1 MADDNKLFPDKEL
14 EDQNLKIKNKV
25 NNILSNIDFES
36 IDTKVQERLKGLD
49 TTFKTLEKK
58 LIETGVVEP
67 DLLSS
72 EDRSYVN
79 TLPLKEKDK
88 SLRYLDIFQ
97 SNPEIV
103 TEYLNTLK
111 KHGSVKNA
119 KEAGETNVLLFPGKV
134 SKFIEN
140 SENIPEETAKK
151 WNYFSSFGEKD
162 YDIKLR
168 EDKIGKKKQRQ
179 WLGKKTTK
187 VALGLTEAGYDTA
200 REISRWGAMLVDAVG
215 PERAESALSYIENNW
230 PKADE
235 YQYPNKIKPFA
246 QDSFI
251 QNMADE
257 LTQFG
262 IDTFLGGRIIKG
274 FGFIAK
280 KAFPGQTK
288 KIVEKISKQKAKKG
302 KDGKELT
309 DKFGNV
315 QFASSIAQKA
325 GFWGLP
331 VKYGLGRAITS
342 DEEQTTYGEGLSEIA
357 KNYNLTNE
365 PLIPKLDKEIYE
377 KMTGREKA
385 IYKLKRKLIHGAE
398 GTVLIAGL
406 TKGFTVGGKVLWG
419 TGKAIG
425 KTVAGP
431 LDAFVLNPIA
441 KLTASRKTGLPQLAM
456 GIRKGGGFFKDKVLR
471 IPPMEK
477 WGFFSTTQGPLKER
491 ILAFADANILTP
503 LRVRGPFTKETKQ
516 ILMQGEQMIGR
527 YKKEVG
533 LSIRQIDR
541 AIYGLLG
548 QGFSNKILTTSSVQG
563 GKTYWANVVSYLR
576 AEIPLSSLPQTL
588 RAPAQEIQ
596 KLIGKLS
603 KEISPYVKN
612 ESIKKE
618 IIDGVGKYLTTSYE
632 IFQGSFKPDI
642 KKVEAAQKY
651 FQSLL
656 RNSKDENG
664 NLINKN
670 LSNNAIER
678 LAAQRVEDILK
689 FGTEGSSPVARLN
702 AIAKLSTPDGILI
715 KKQVI
720 PKVIQDLMGKVN
732 NPINIIT
739 DTVTK
744 QAELLSHL
752 YVHRSILKE
761 GLKSGWIVDDPA
773 KFAMKGV
780 QEKVAASMQPIAK
793 IARTSNID
801 IGKIYST
808 SKGGNYYTTE
818 PIANAI
824 ASDALATDFLL
835 QWAPYK
841 FILASKT
848 TAQLSKTVLSLMTQT
863 RNFETAMFFS
873 LMQGHIGTRASVM
886 DAMKLTFGEVLG
898 TTGKVNPIILR
909 RKFAEWSEVGIIDSS
924 IVVKEVE
931 AIMGDITK
939 GTFSSTDDLFK
950 QLMKTP
956 IFRGATELY
965 AASDNVWKAYGYEF
979 TKSQMVAAIPI
990 RGFTVETAKKLG
1002 YVVEKGRTV
1011 DYKWADLVAKQFDEV
1026 FKMRWNPLK
1035 IDGSPK
1041 TYGDALKE
1049 ISAKY
1054 IKDVYPNYNL
1064 VPSLVKNWR
1073 RLPLGNFVAFRSEN
1087 IRNVF
1092 NTMAYSL
1099 REMSS
1104 SNPYLRQMGSRRMV
1118 GLYATMYG
1126 LQEGLSITTNAL
1138 TNIDQEFLK
1147 KYQRWFSPW
1156 YDKNSTL
1163 FPISKVDPED
1173 KKFWTLNWSRE
1184 QPYEGLQDALEQV
1197 YSEMKGD
1204 QSDEVLAKR
1213 FFNAFFYNIEEK
1225 KAGAIYQVL
1234 EPFLTPSLFI
1244 EAIQDITP
1252 TDWSGGFG
1260 RSGTTKEGKIIYDI
1274 RNDSWPEIFAKI
1286 TTHLYTDINPTT
1298 FSNAGKVLKATEGE
1312 LTKAS
1317 SKYNTVNEL
1326 MKLFLGLGAKQEDPK
1341 NSITYVVSDLSDRIK
1356 QTNSD
1361 FARDSGDPNKLLK
1374 DPFLLPKEY
1383 DNYQSNLYREMSRAY
1398 EFITFLKDDL
1408 KLSNGEIIKEVRGR
1422 FGFGSNTIGLLLQG
1436 KFYPGNIP
1444 PTSVTSKY
1452 PKMLKRIQNNP
1463 EYKDLKLTDI
1473 YDIKEL
1479 VQIRK
1484 KWQNVPLNLS
1494 NAELQEYFMTGEVKK
1509 KELKLEN
1516 IEPQSSIVV
1525 PETNTNKT
1533 TASLIKPNVPSDTA
1547 PVSAET
1553 VKMASVNNNV
1563 NPQTNLTR
1571 IEDALLSQTEKAIK
1585 LGQRKTTV

>member
-1 MADDNKLFPDKEL
+1 MADSDTFPNKEL

-25 NNILSNIDFES
+25 DNILSNIDFES

-49 TTFKTLEKK
+49 TTFKSVEEK
-58 LIETGVVEP
+58 LIEKGIVEP

-79 TLPLKEKDK
+79 TLPFKEKDK
-88 SLRYLDIFQ
+88 SLRYLDIFK

-103 TEYLNTLK
+103 TEYLSTLK

-119 KEAGETNVLLFPGKV
+119 KEAGETNILLFPGKV
-134 SKFIEN
+134 KKFIEN
-140 SENIPEETAKK
+140 SENIPENTAKK
-151 WNYFSSFGEKD
+151 WNYYTSFGEKD
-162 YDIKLR
+162 YDLKLR
-168 EDKIGKKKQRQ
+168 DDKIGKNKQRQ
-179 WLGKKTTK
+179 WLGKTRTK
-187 VALGLTEAGYDTA
+187 IELGLTEAGYDTA
-200 REISRWGAMLVDAVG
+200 REITRWGAMLVDAVG

-230 PKADE
+230 PKADD
-235 YQYPNKIKPFA
+235 YQYPNKLKPFA

-280 KAFPGQTK
+280 KAMPGQTK
-288 KIVEKISKQKAKKG
+288 KIVEKLTKQKAKKG

-315 QFASSIAQKA
+315 KFASSIAQKA

-331 VKYGLGRAITS
+331 VKYGIGRAITS
-342 DEEQTTYGEGLSEIA
+342 DEDQTTYGEGLSEIA
-357 KNYNLTNE
+357 KNYNLTDQ
-365 PLIPKLDKEIYE
+365 PLIPRLDKEVYE

-406 TKGFTVGGKVLWG
+406 TKGFTLGGKALWG

-441 KLTASRKTGLPQLAM
+441 KIAASRKTGIPQLAK
-456 GIRKGGGFFKDKVLR
+456 GIRTGGGFIKDKVLR

-491 ILAFADANILTP
+491 ILAFADANILAP

-516 ILMQGEQMIGR
+516 ILMQGEQMVGR

-541 AIYGLLG
+541 AIYSLLG
-548 QGFSNKILTTSSVQG
+548 QGFSNKIFTTSSVQG
-563 GKTYWANVVSYLR
+563 GKQYWADVVSYLR

-596 KLIGKLS
+596 KLIGGLS
-603 KEISPYVKN
+603 KKISPYVKD

-632 IFQGSFKPDI
+632 IFQGSFKPDA
-642 KKVEAAQKY
+642 KKIEAARKY
-651 FQSLL
+651 FVDFFK
-656 RNSKDENG
+656 KDKRYSESQ
-664 NLINKN
+664 IN
-670 LSNNAIER
+670 R
-678 LAAQRVEDILK
+678 LATQRVDEILK
-689 FGTEGSSPVARLN
+689 FGQEGSNPTARLN
-702 AIAKLSTPDGILI
+702 AITKLATPDGIL
-715 KKQVI
+715 KSKQVI

-752 YVHRSILKE
+752 FVHRSILKE
-761 GLKSGWIVDDPA
+761 GLKSGWIVDDPV
-773 KFAMKGV
+773 KFAMQGV
-780 QEKVAASMQPIAK
+780 QKDVATSLVPIAK

-801 IGKIYST
+801 IGKIYAT
-808 SKGGNYYTTE
+808 PKGGNYYTTE

-841 FILASKT
+841 FMLAAKT

-886 DAMKLTFGEVLG
+886 EAMKLTFGEVLG
-898 TTGKVNPIILR
+898 ATGKINPNVMR
-909 RKFAEWSEVGIIDSS
+909 KKFAEWSEVGIIDSS

-931 AIMGDITK
+931 AIIGDITK
-939 GTFSSTDDLFK
+939 STFASTDDLFK

-956 IFRGATELY
+956 LFRGATEIY

-979 TKSQMVAAIPI
+979 TKSQMLAAIPI
-990 RGFTVETAKKLG
+990 RGLTISQAKKLG

-1011 DYKWADLVAKQFDEV
+1011 DYKWADLVSNQFREV
-1026 FKMRWNPLK
+1026 FKMNWNPLK

-1099 REMSS
+1099 REMGS
-1104 SNPYLRQMGSRRMV
+1104 SNPFLRQMGSRRMV
-1118 GLYATMYG
+1118 GLYGTMYG
-1126 LQEGLSITTNAL
+1126 LQEGLSLATNTI

-1163 FPISKVDPED
+1163 FPISKVDEKT

-1184 QPYEGLQDALEQV
+1184 QPYEGLQDALEQMF
-1197 YSEMKGD
+1197 SELKGD
-1204 QSDEVLAKR
+1204 QSDEALAKR

-1225 KAGAIYQVL
+1225 KAGAIYQVF

-1244 EAIQDITP
+1244 EAIQDVTP
-1252 TDWSGGFG
+1252 TEWSGGFG
-1260 RSGTTKEGKIIYDI
+1260 RGGVEKDGRIIYDI

-1286 TTHLYTDINPTT
+1286 TAHLYSDINPTT

-1312 LTKAS
+1312 LTRAA

-1326 MKLFLGLGAKQEDPK
+1326 MKLFLGLGAKEEDPK

-1356 QTNSD
+1356 KANID
-1361 FARDSGDPNKLLK
+1361 FTRDASDPNKLLK
-1374 DPFLLPKEY
+1374 DPFLLPKEFN
-1383 DNYQSNLYREMSRAY
+1383 NYQSNLYREMSRAY
-1398 EFITFLKDDL
+1398 EFITFLKNDL
-1408 KLSNGEIIKEVRGR
+1408 GLSNGEIIKEVRGR
-1422 FGFGSNTIGLLLQG
+1422 FGFGANTIGLLLQG
-1436 KFYPGNIP
+1436 KFYPANIP

-1452 PKMLKRIQNNP
+1452 PKQLEKIKKNP
-1463 EYKDLKLTDI
+1463 EYVDLKLTDI

-1494 NAELQEYFMTGEVKK
+1494 DAELEEYFLTGEVKK

-1525 PETNTNKT
+1525 PETNTDKA

-1553 VKMASVNNNV
+1553 IKTASVNNNV
-1563 NPQTNLTR
+1563 NAATGLTR
-1571 IEDALLSQTEKAIK
+1571 IEDALLSDTEKAIK
-1585 LGQRKTTV
+1585 VGQRSRTV